1 MGTIKQAL
9 EGISDQ
15 SAGTIA
21 GAIDQITVAH
31 GGTVS
36 TPSKG
41 IADAVAKLG
50 ATLETLEAYVVTFGA
65 NSGSGTVDPVA
76 CAKGAT
82 VELPAGTGLTRSGYR
97 FGGWAATAGAASAA
111 YQAGDSL
118 AATADT
124 TLYAFWVQQYTVSY
138 DANGGSGT
146 ITAKVVDA
154 GQSYTLPDGSALTA
168 PSEKVF
174 AGWGTASDSDTALTS
189 PYTPDQTRTL
199 YAIWEDEPA
208 EAGQE

>member
-1 MGTIKQAL
+1 MSTIKQVL
-9 EGISDQ
+9 EDISDQ

-124 TLYAFWVQQYTVSY
+124 TLYAYWIQQFTVSY
-138 DANGGSGT
+138 DANGGTGSIDSET
-146 ITAKVVDA
+146 IDA
-154 GQSYTLPDGSALTA
+154 GESVTLPDGTELTA
-168 PSEKVF
+168 PADKQF
-174 AGWGTASDSDTALTS
+174 AGWGAASDSTTALTS
-189 PYTPDQTRTL
+189 PYMPDQTRTL
-199 YAIWEDEPA
+199 YAIWDDAPA